1 MWQRLHRQRRGRI
14 AAATA
19 ATASKHQS
27 EPGCTLSFLKGLI
40 VPAAEP
46 VGLLSPPT
54 APIWVPQFT
63 PPASPIPHH
72 WRSALCHRAT
82 IRGGSHGQSGRIK
95 KIEHSAKRARKM
107 RFKGRPAVV
116 VAGADLCWKASGTGR
131 FCERPEKPLVKQSGL
146 FSKSVH

>member
-95 KIEHSAKRARKM
+95 KSSTAQNGQEKCVLKVDLLLWSPVLTSAGKRA
-107 RFKGRPAVV
+107 GR
-116 VAGADLCWKASGTGR
+116 AGSANDLKNHW
-131 FCERPEKPLVKQSGL
+131 
-146 FSKSVH
+146 